1 MVRRWCAGGIVGG
14 GLVVIMVVVVLVVL
28 LWYSLLVRRP
38 LCLLPL
44 GWRKKTVSLTLD
56 HSDEEGREVSPYE
69 GGSFWTPF

>member
-1 MVRRWCAGGIVGG
+1 
-14 GLVVIMVVVVLVVL
+14 MVVTVLVVV

-56 HSDEEGREVSPYE
+56 HSDEEEEEERLVHTKGVRF
-69 GGSFWTPF
+69 GHHFDDNKKRTTT